1 MNAHF
6 EPLSGVIRLFED
18 GKQYG
23 DKFTWSGTV
32 RFIDAKTVE
41 VLGCL
46 KAPKPSEWRLIVKLL
61 GEMGIEEIIFYRM
74 LEDETREKHIVRTSK
89 CP

>member
-1 MNAHF
+1 VTAHF

-23 DKFTWSGTV
+23 DKFTWAGTV

-61 GEMGIEEIIFYRM
+61 GEMGVKEIVFHRWRDGYQ
-74 LEDETREKHIVRTSK
+74 EAHIVKTK
-89 CP
+89 GAK